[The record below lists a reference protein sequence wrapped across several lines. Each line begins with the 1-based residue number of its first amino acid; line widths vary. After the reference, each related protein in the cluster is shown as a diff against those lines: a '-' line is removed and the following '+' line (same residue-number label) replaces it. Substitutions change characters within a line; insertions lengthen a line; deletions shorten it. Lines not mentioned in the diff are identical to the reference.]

1 MQKVLY
7 TNGTIYTM
15 NKREPIAEAVLVQ
28 GEHILSVGR
37 RVALEPEAD
46 CIVSLDGKVMLP
58 AFLDSHGHLM
68 GVANGMLQVD
78 LSEVSS
84 YAEIKEKVLEFIQKN
99 HIPNEKWI
107 LAKGINHANLQEKQL
122 PPKSFLDAFCPENP
136 LVIQHTSGHSA
147 VCNSLGLRALGIAE
161 DTKSP
166 VGGKIDFRAGL
177 LEETAWVSSMKQ
189 LPLPTMQELENAFLH
204 AQQLYASY
212 GITTVQEGMFVPE
225 IRPIY
230 EMLYQKE
237 KFNLDVVAYLDLQHA
252 DDFVDAFPCCRGV
265 YDKHL
270 KIGGYKV
277 ILDGSPQS
285 KTAWVTEPY
294 ADGTKGY
301 PSLKDADLTRL
312 VTRAVKEKQQLLMHA
327 NGDAAADQYL
337 RVYEAV
343 KQKWGE
349 AVRPVLIHGQLVR
362 YDQLEKMAQL
372 GITPS
377 FFVAHVYHWGEIHN
391 QQLGAYR
398 AEHIS
403 PAHTALAWGLPVTL
417 HQDAPVIA
425 PDMLE
430 TIWCAVAR
438 RTKAGRIL
446 GGMERVTVQEAIQ
459 CVTSYA
465 AIQYGEFADKGS
477 IEKGKYA
484 DFVIL
489 DQDPF
494 LCHQMQIPKINIFK
508 TIQKGNCIFEKT
520 KSFFS
525 V

>member
-7 TNGTIYTM
+7 TDGTIYTM
-15 NKREPIAEAVLVQ
+15 QKQKPQVEAVLVQ
-28 GEHILSVGR
+28 GERILAVGKR
-37 RVALEPEAD
+37 STLEPEAD
-46 CIVSLDGKVMLP
+46 ITISIKGKTMLP

-68 GVANGMLQVD
+68 GVANGMLQAD

-84 YAEIKEKVLEFIQKN
+84 YDEMKDKILDFIQKN
-99 HIPNEKWI
+99 RIPKEKWI

-122 PPKSFLDAFCPENP
+122 PSKAFLDAICPQNP
-136 LVIQHTSGHSA
+136 LVIQHTTGHSA
-147 VCNSLGLRALGIAE
+147 VCNSMGLQALGITE
-161 DTKSP
+161 HTQSP
-166 VGGKIDFRAGL
+166 VGGKIDFVLGW
-177 LEETAWVSSMKQ
+177 LEETAWVTYMKQ
-189 LPLPTMQELENAFLH
+189 LPLPTMDELEHAFSR

-237 KFNLDVVAYLDLQHA
+237 KLNLDVVAYLDLQHA
-252 DDFVDAFPCCRGV
+252 DAFVHAFPNCRGV

-294 ADGTKGY
+294 VDGTKGY
-301 PSLKDADLTRL
+301 PSLQDADLIPL
-312 VTRAVKEKQQLLMHA
+312 VTRAVQEKQQLLMHA

-337 RVYEAV
+337 RVYEMV
-343 KQKWGE
+343 KQKWGA

-372 GITPS
+372 GIIPS
-377 FFVAHVYHWGEIHN
+377 FFVAHVYHWGEIHY
-391 QQLGAYR
+391 QQLGKDR
-398 AEHIS
+398 AECIS
-403 PAHTALAWGLPVTL
+403 PAHTALAYGLPVTL

-425 PDMLE
+425 PDMME
-430 TIWCAVAR
+430 TIWCAVTR
-438 RTKAGRIL
+438 HTKGGRVL
-446 GGMERVTVQEAIQ
+446 GGVEKLTVYEALQSVT
-459 CVTSYA
+459 CHA
-465 AIQYGEFADKGS
+465 AMQYGEYQDKGS
-477 IEKGKYA
+477 IQAGKYA
-484 DFVIL
+484 NFILL
-489 DQDPF
+489 DQDPL
-494 LCHQMQIPKINIFK
+494 LCCEEQIRNISILQ
-508 TIQKGNCIFEKT
+508 TIQKGNCIYEKT
-520 KSFFS
+520 NSILF